1 MAGVVYH
8 DPVNEVHGAVEKH
21 GEIYSRKYYRDENGK
36 VIGVGKKEV
45 YKVANPRDWK
55 KNPPKGGELDKINRF
70 REASNRVYA
79 ILKAANPANNPTP
92 EQVAEY
98 NDYKAR
104 FKAQIDGQPDS
115 QAPKNPAT
123 NLPKRY
129 LRLDNFIR
137 AIILNGLKNA

>member
-21 GEIYSRKYYRDENGK
+21 GEIYRRKYYRDENGK
-36 VIGVGKKEV
+36 VVGVGKKEV
-45 YKVANPRDWK
+45 YKVANPRNWK

-70 REASNRVYA
+70 REACNRAYA
-79 ILKAANPANNPTP
+79 IIKAANPANNPTP
-92 EQVAEY
+92 EDIAAY

-104 FKAQIDGQPDS
+104 FKAQINGQPDP
-115 QAPKNPAT
+115 QAPKDPAT

-129 LRLDNFIR
+129 VRLDNFIR
-137 AIILNGLKNA
+137 AIILYELKNA